1 MIHDRKFAEKYATSN
16 RDIIL
21 GYYRKIGI
29 SAVAAAL
36 EVISPKPE
44 GAMPSRKD
52 IPAILRD
59 EMTV

>member
-1 MIHDRKFAEKYATSN
+1 MIHDRKFVEKYATSN

-29 SAVAAAL
+29 SAVAATL
-36 EVISPKPE
+36 EVISPKLE
-44 GAMPSRKD
+44 DAMPSRKD

>member
-1 MIHDRKFAEKYATSN
+1 MIHDREFAKKHDTSN
-16 RDIIL
+16 REFVS

-29 SAVAAAL
+29 AAVAAAL
-36 EVISPKPE
+36 EAASPKPQ
-44 GAMPSRKD
+44 GATPSRKD

>member
-1 MIHDRKFAEKYATSN
+1 MIHDREFAKKYATSN
-16 RDIIL
+16 RDIIS

-29 SAVAAAL
+29 AAVAAAL
-36 EVISPKPE
+36 EAASPKPQ
-44 GAMPSRKD
+44 AATPSRKG